1 MEVGLIRL
9 LGFLGAL
16 VFVLEGI
23 MIPVSLAAHII
34 LYLVFRMA
42 AHHLNVRSLNRDA
55 LLWFITASFAT
66 IATYIIT
73 RSTPMVLVLGILGY
87 LVPREQL
94 AALSLVWLVSAAFY
108 WNLTEKMRRFTG
120 RNSFTV
126 SAVLYVAGSIAF
138 TVYLG
143 ALILAASFFVLAY
156 SFYTSYIFKN
166 GQG

>member
-34 LYLVFRMA
+34 LYIVFRMA
-42 AHHLNVRSLNRDA
+42 AQYLNVQSLNRDT

-66 IATYIIT
+66 VVTYVVT
-73 RSTPMVLVLGILGY
+73 RSTPMVLVLGVLGY
-87 LVPREQL
+87 SVPREQL
-94 AALSLVWLVSAAFY
+94 AVLSMVWLVSALFY
-108 WNLTEKMRRFTG
+108 WNITEKMRRFTG
-120 RNSFTV
+120 KASFTV
-126 SAVLYVAGSIAF
+126 SAILYVAGSVAF

-143 ALILAASFFVLAY
+143 APVLAAAFFTLAY
-156 SFYTSYIFKN
+156 AFYTSYIFKK
-166 GQG
+166 